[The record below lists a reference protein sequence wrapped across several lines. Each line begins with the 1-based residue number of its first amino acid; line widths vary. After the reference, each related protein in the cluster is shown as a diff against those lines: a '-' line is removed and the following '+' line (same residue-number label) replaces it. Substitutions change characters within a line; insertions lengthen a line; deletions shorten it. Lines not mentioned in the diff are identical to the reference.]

1 METFMGEFDQPLS
14 KHVRVLVVD
23 ASRMSGQLIASAL
36 KRCRNNFDVYAL
48 TCDSS
53 MAFHELVNY
62 RPHVA
67 VISTRLKDG
76 PFAGFKVLYQ
86 LRASKSKVPVVA
98 LLDSPER
105 ELVVDAFRAGARGIF
120 CRDCPF
126 NALPKCISRVYE
138 GQIWVSNSEL
148 EFLIELV
155 ANLRPFRVQD
165 TGGMAR
171 LTPRER
177 DIVRLVAEGMRN
189 QDISRELNI
198 REHTVRNYVFRVF
211 NKLGISSRVELVL
224 YSLSGADSSGAQASH
239 DLAEDQPSRSQGR
252 LGRE

>member
-23 ASRMSGQLIASAL
+23 ATRMSGQLIASAL

-86 LRASKSKVPVVA
+86 LRASKSKTPVVV
-98 LLDSPER
+98 LLDSAER

-138 GQIWVSNSEL
+138 GQIWASNSEL
-148 EFLIELV
+148 EFLLELV
-155 ANLRPFRVQD
+155 ANVRPFRVQD

>member
-1 METFMGEFDQPLS
+1 
-14 KHVRVLVVD
+14 
-23 ASRMSGQLIASAL
+23 
-36 KRCRNNFDVYAL
+36 
-48 TCDSS
+48 
-53 MAFHELVNY
+53 
-62 RPHVA
+62 
-67 VISTRLKDG
+67 
-76 PFAGFKVLYQ
+76 
-86 LRASKSKVPVVA
+86 
-98 LLDSPER
+98 
-105 ELVVDAFRAGARGIF
+105 
-120 CRDCPF
+120 
-126 NALPKCISRVYE
+126 
-138 GQIWVSNSEL
+138 
-148 EFLIELV
+148 
-155 ANLRPFRVQD
+155 
-165 TGGMAR
+165 MAR